1 MNKRRLLIV
10 SCSIIL
16 LCMISIIGMTFALFT
31 SSVRVQNHLVAGSL
45 DVELIRTKLEY
56 KILGA
61 DGKLHVLT
69 NNDTVNFSEDDPNR
83 PEVGIFGIASNTP
96 EMKLVPGSYFEA
108 TLTLTSDSSCAYDY
122 GFSFVFYA
130 GKSGEDL
137 AEQMFVTITP
147 AGGTE
152 SEPICLAKLTEGEPG
167 STIEGGH
174 MTPGSTNQTFKIK
187 VSFEDF
193 REGNASGLDNN
204 DAMNQEVYFDVIV
217 EAVQATQATE

>member
-16 LCMISIIGMTFALFT
+16 LCMLSIVGMTFALFT
-31 SSVRVQNHLVAGSL
+31 SSVRVKNHLVAGSL

-56 KILGA
+56 KILGN

-69 NNDTVNFSEDDPNR
+69 NNETVNFSEYDPTR
-83 PEVGIFGIASNTP
+83 PEVGIFGIASDTP

-130 GKSGEDL
+130 DKSGEDL

-174 MTPGSTNQTFKIK
+174 MTPGSTEQTFKIK
-187 VSFEDF
+187 VFFEDF
-193 REGNASGLDNN
+193 GKNPTTGPDNN

-217 EAVQATQATE
+217 EAVQATN

>member
-1 MNKRRLLIV
+1 MNKRRLLTV

-56 KILGA
+56 TILGN
-61 DGKLHVLT
+61 DGKLHEQT
-69 NNDTVNFSEDDPNR
+69 DSTTVNFSEYDPTR
-83 PEVGIFGIASNTP
+83 PEVGIFGIASDTP

-130 GKSGEDL
+130 DKSGEDL

-152 SEPICLAKLTEGEPG
+152 SEPICLANLIEGAPG

-174 MTPGSTNQTFKIK
+174 MTPGSTEQTFKIK
-187 VSFEDF
+187 VFFKDF
-193 REGNASGLDNN
+193 GKNPQTGPDNN

-217 EAVQATQATE
+217 EAVQATE